1 MVLTIKAASHSPRDG
16 EKLAVAM
23 IAFEMLV
30 AGLTRSP
37 IWIDRD
43 LFVEEI
49 DWVGASNLK
58 RIDVR
63 ADTQK
68 NVMIYLFVRQDR
80 REWRAVSQWL
90 SIIFNLLDSSAPFG
104 CSCCCCS
111 CSSWLRSCLA
121 FTSFTVGMVV
131 GLAALGNCLGWK
143 GFGKLEDQCLVTD
156 ITNDF

>member
-1 MVLTIKAASHSPRDG
+1 MVLTIKAALHSPHDG

-30 AGLTRSP
+30 TGLARSP
-37 IWIDRD
+37 IRIDRD

-80 REWRAVSQWL
+80 RE
-90 SIIFNLLDSSAPFG
+90 
-104 CSCCCCS
+104 
-111 CSSWLRSCLA
+111 
-121 FTSFTVGMVV
+121 
-131 GLAALGNCLGWK
+131 
-143 GFGKLEDQCLVTD
+143 
-156 ITNDF
+156 